1 MKFIAD
7 FHIHSHFSIATSK
20 DLIPEELDFWAQKKG
35 IQILGTG
42 DFSHP
47 GWLTELKE
55 KLEPSETGLYTLK
68 KDFQKNISENTT
80 RFILTAEISNIYK
93 KNGKVRKV
101 HNVLFA
107 PNFQIVEKI
116 QNKLSQIGNITSDGR
131 PILGLDSRDLLEIV
145 LEVSE
150 DAFLVPA
157 HIWTPW
163 FSALGSKS
171 GFETIEECYGDL
183 SDHIFAVETGLS
195 SDPPMN
201 WVCSFLDKY
210 TLISNSDAH
219 SPSKL
224 GREANL
230 FDTELD
236 YFSIRKAMEG
246 MDEQAFLGTVEF
258 FPQEGKYHFDGHRKC
273 GICWDPL
280 QTLKQKGICTVC
292 GKKVTIGV
300 LNRVA
305 QLADRA
311 DPEARV
317 QRHPFHSLITLP
329 ELLSEILCVGPNT
342 KTVKQAYESLLNKFN
357 SEFDILLHAP
367 ISEIEKNSNEILS
380 EAISRMRNGQV
391 HIQEGYDGEY
401 GVIKVFTNDELKD
414 LRNQEALFRDLTKE
428 VQQPSTKPLINFDIA
443 AFQQLYTKEQE
454 PELFEEVKEKEI
466 KKVATLS
473 EYFSELNPTQQK
485 AVSYY
490 PGPLLILA
498 GPGTGKTR
506 TLTARIA
513 YLINE
518 RGIKPSNILAVTFT
532 NKAADEM
539 KERLDTILSK
549 TSKEEMNISTFHAFG
564 YNILKEYASYFHRD
578 SHFSVIDEDDKLQI
592 FKNKLHIEKDNLK
605 EVLPNI
611 IQIKQKA
618 LLPSKIDNKQL
629 NEYFQQYETLLKQLN
644 LFDLD
649 DLIYKPVLLFR
660 TEQDILTKFREKLQ
674 FVLIDEFQD
683 INAAQYMMIQLL
695 KPDRQANIT
704 AIGDPNQA
712 IYGFRGADVGFINYF
727 KNDYPDVE
735 IINLT
740 QSYRCSDKILKA
752 SQQVLELEN
761 VLYGLDEGLRI
772 NISQQPTD
780 KSEAEFIARTIE
792 QLIGGVRFF
801 SMDSAITDGSEEF
814 TIGSLS
820 DIAILCRIQ
829 AMMPV
834 LEKALNDHSIPYQK
848 ASENSFFTQE
858 PVKSIL
864 DVLHL
869 AMNPRNMLLMDSLL
883 KREILSIPQL
893 NSLKEC
899 MIENTVQQALEQ
911 IIEKYFQKKF
921 SPLDKNKEKLLEI
934 AETFEANFEAFMK
947 YVTLGT
953 SIDTHDFTL
962 ERVHLLT
969 LHAAKGLEFDC
980 VFIPGCEDGIIPYS
994 LFEKQQS
1001 DPEEEKRLFYVGM
1014 TRARKYLYLT
1024 HAVKRFLFG
1033 KHHQLAPSTF
1043 LKPIQEAL
1051 INRIKTEYS
1060 PKKSEKQELQENL
1073 F

>member
-20 DLIPEELDFWAQKKG
+20 DLIPEELDLWAKKKG
-35 IQILGTG
+35 IQVIGTG

-55 KLEPSETGLYTLK
+55 KLEPSETGLFTIK
-68 KDFQKNISENTT
+68 KDFEKIPSENPTH
-80 RFILTAEISNIYK
+80 FILTAEISNIYK

-107 PNFQIVEKI
+107 PNFETVEKI

-131 PILGLDSRDLLEIV
+131 PILGLDSRDLFEIV

-171 GFETIEECYGDL
+171 GFDTIEECYGDL
-183 SDHIFAVETGLS
+183 SDHIFAIETGLS

-201 WVCSFLDKY
+201 WVCTFLDKY

-230 FDTELD
+230 FNTELD
-236 YFSIRKAMEG
+236 YFSIRRAMEG
-246 MDEQAFLGTVEF
+246 KEEHAFLGTVEF

-280 QTLKQKGICTVC
+280 ETLKHKSICPVC
-292 GKKVTIGV
+292 GKKVTVGV

-305 QLADRA
+305 QLADRS

-317 QRHPFHSLITLP
+317 QRHPYHSLITLP
-329 ELLSEILCVGPNT
+329 ELLSEILGVGPNT
-342 KTVKQAYESLLNKFN
+342 KTVNEAYESLLKKFN
-357 SEFDILLHAP
+357 SEFDILLYAP
-367 ISEIEKNSNEILS
+367 IPEIEKHSNEILS

-391 HIQEGYDGEY
+391 FIQEGYDGEY
-401 GVIKVFTNDELKD
+401 GVIKVFSEDELKD
-414 LRNQEALFRDLTKE
+414 LKNQEALFRDLINKI
-428 VQQPSTKPLINFDIA
+428 QAPSPKPLINFDIA
-443 AFQQLYTKEQE
+443 DFQRLSIKEQE
-454 PELFEEVKEKEI
+454 PELFEEVEEEDNIQKI
-466 KKVATLS
+466 TPL
-473 EYFSELNPTQQK
+473 EYLSELNPIQQK

-506 TLTARIA
+506 TLTSRIA
-513 YLINE
+513 HLINE
-518 RGIKPSNILAVTFT
+518 RGVKPAHILAVTFT

-539 KERLDTILSK
+539 KDRLDTLLSK
-549 TSKEEMNISTFHAFG
+549 TSKDELNISTFHAFG
-564 YNILKEYASYFHRD
+564 YRILREYASHFHRD
-578 SHFSVIDEDDKLQI
+578 SHFSVIGEDEKILILKDKLR
-592 FKNKLHIEKDNLK
+592 IEKDRLK
-605 EVLPNI
+605 EVTSKI
-611 IQIKQKA
+611 TQIKQQG
-618 LLPSKIDNKQL
+618 LLPDKIDDEEFSENFK
-629 NEYFQQYETLLKQLN
+629 QYETALKQLN

-649 DLIYKPVLLFR
+649 DLIYKPVMLFR
-660 TEQDILTKFREKLQ
+660 TEQDIHQKFKNKFK

-695 KPDRQANIT
+695 KPERQANIT

-712 IYGFRGADVGFINYF
+712 IYGFRGANVEFIDYV
-727 KNDYPDVE
+727 KDDYPDVE

-740 QSYRCSDKILKA
+740 QSYRCSDRILKA
-752 SQQVLELEN
+752 SQQVLELEE
-761 VLYGLDEGLRI
+761 VLSGLDEGLRI
-772 NISQQPTD
+772 NISLQSSD

-801 SMDSAITDGSEEF
+801 SMDSAVTDGSEEF

-820 DIAILCRIQ
+820 DIAILCRMQ

-848 ASENSFFTQE
+848 VTENSFFIQE
-858 PVKSIL
+858 PVKSVL
-864 DVLHL
+864 DVLRL

-883 KREILSIPQL
+883 KREILTLPQL

-899 MIENTVQQALEQ
+899 MIENTVPQALEQ
-911 IIEKYFQKKF
+911 ILENYFKKKI
-921 SPLDKNKEKLLEI
+921 SPLDENRKKLLEI
-934 AETFEANFEAFMK
+934 AESFENDFEGFMK
-947 YVTLGT
+947 YITLGT
-953 SIDTHDFTL
+953 SIDTHNFTL

-969 LHAAKGLEFDC
+969 LHSAKGLEFDC

-994 LFEKQQS
+994 LFEKQTS
-1001 DPEEEKRLFYVGM
+1001 DIEEEKRLFYVGM

-1024 HAVKRFLFG
+1024 HAVKRFMFG
-1033 KHHQLAPSTF
+1033 KHHQSEASAF
-1043 LKPIQEAL
+1043 LKPIEEAL
-1051 INRIKTEYS
+1051 IKRISTDYKPRKS
-1060 PKKSEKQELQENL
+1060 KKQKLQESL